1 MIRQYQYE
9 ARIQKSDG
17 EIYYP
22 PVIAFSTADSLPF
35 ENSPEASIK
44 VVANENLSGIQS
56 MTSIEFDDIITLSV
70 SISYHPKELPVMVP
84 IFEGKVQNISKDYG
98 SGATVT
104 LQCVGHIYEVFETLE
119 LVAHD
124 WTTTTDAKT
133 IISTLMAEANKLSR
147 VEYNADDVEA
157 GLTFSAF
164 NVESK
169 KVYLS
174 TVMQDIEEA
183 SGYTMYFDTRQ
194 EYSRWNILQ
203 HIYLTFKTLPTVETW
218 KYRIKEGSNRLLSA
232 TVELVGEDVK
242 TYRYVNGGTDEST
255 GNPYSASA
263 SDAASVALYGPR
275 HALDTYSWILST
287 SLCLKV
293 AEGLLDGS
301 NEPYVSISC
310 TIEGTPDAKKGDLVE
325 VEFLTLDLKG
335 VTVSGSYVVAKVQ
348 HILEEGNGYK
358 TMIDLNRV
366 KMTPTEYTIKYLTK
380 KLNRVYINQG

>member
-1 MIRQYQYE
+1 MIRLYQYE
-9 ARIQKSDG
+9 ARIQKPSG
-17 EIYYP
+17 VIYYP
-22 PVIAFSTADSLPF
+22 PVVSFSTADSLPF

-44 VVANENLSGIQS
+44 VIANEDLSDIQS
-56 MTSIEFDDIITLSV
+56 MTSIEFDDIIKLSV
-70 SISYHPKELPVMVP
+70 SVSYHPKELVVMVP
-84 IFEGKVQNISKDYG
+84 IFEGKVQNISKEYG

-124 WTTTTDAKT
+124 WTTTVDAKT

-147 VEYNADDVEA
+147 VEYNSADVEA

-164 NVESK
+164 NVEAQ

-183 SGYTMYFDTRQ
+183 SGYTKYFDTRQ
-194 EYSRWNILQ
+194 EYDRWGVLQ
-203 HIYLTFKTLPTVETW
+203 HIFLTFHSLPAAETW
-218 KYRIKEGSNRLLSA
+218 KYRVKEGSNRLLSA
-232 TVELVGEDVK
+232 TVDLIGEDVK
-242 TYRYVNGGTDEST
+242 TYRYINGGTNEST
-255 GNPYSASA
+255 GDSYSASA

-275 HALDTYSWILST
+275 YSLDTYSWILST

-293 AEGLLDGS
+293 AEGLLEGS

-310 TIEGTPDAKKGDLVE
+310 TLEGTPDAKKGDLVE

-335 VTVSGSYVVAKVQ
+335 VSVSGSYAVAKVQ
-348 HILEEGNGYK
+348 HVLEEGGGYK

-366 KMTPTEYTIKYLTK
+366 KMTPTEYTMKYITK
-380 KLNRVYINQG
+380 KLNRVYINQ